1 MSIDDATP
9 EEWNEV
15 NKELKK
21 DVNEAITIRKK
32 DRGPKSWAELRTLKK
47 LKLQAK
53 DKLNATK
60 QKFFA

>member
-1 MSIDDATP
+1 MSLKAKH
-9 EEWNEV
+9 
-15 NKELKK
+15 KELKK
-21 DVNEAITIRKK
+21 DVNEAEQKREIR
-32 DRGPKSWAELRTLKK
+32 RGPKSWAELRTLKK

>member
-1 MSIDDATP
+1 MSLKAKH
-9 EEWNEV
+9 
-15 NKELKK
+15 KEQKK

>member
-1 MSIDDATP
+1 MSLKAKH
-9 EEWNEV
+9 
-15 NKELKK
+15 KELKK

-32 DRGPKSWAELRTLKK
+32 DRGPKSWSELRTLKK